1 MEVVKRG
8 SRGTAAL
15 MAQMLLNCRLREL
28 GDRNGKPVEVL
39 AEDGVFGEKSE
50 RALRDFFERGLRV
63 SRPPLIDAGVWR
75 GLGLQL
81 EIDHRV
87 PLIGQKQSGLCWQA
101 AAEMVLGGRVTVGP
115 GLAARSPRG
124 ALQPDMENL
133 KRFAESYRWR
143 ALPPTTNVRVFAEL
157 LRRRPIWLA
166 GQGTAASGRQLG
178 HAVVV
183 SGMWS
188 DGDPTGTTTLLR
200 FHDPYPGPV
209 GRIYSV
215 AFFSAAGVQ
224 LPGRIWFRPQAML
237 LPN

>member
-28 GDRNGKPVEVL
+28 GDRNGRPVEVL

-50 RALRDFFERGLRV
+50 RALRDFIERGMRI

-75 GLGLQL
+75 RLGLQL

-87 PLIGQKQSGLCWQA
+87 PLIGQKHGGLCWQA
-101 AAEMVLGGRVTVGP
+101 AAEMVLGGRVTAGP
-115 GLAARSPRG
+115 GFAMRDPRG
-124 ALQPDMENL
+124 ALKPDMENL
-133 KRFAESYRWR
+133 KLFADSYRWR
-143 ALPPTTNVRVFAEL
+143 PLQPTTNVRAFADL
-157 LRRRPIWLA
+157 LRQRPIWLA
-166 GQGTAASGRQLG
+166 GQGTALSGRQLG

-200 FHDPYPGPV
+200 FHDPYPGPA

-215 AFFSAAGVQ
+215 AFFSPAGVR
-224 LPGRIWFRPQAML
+224 LPGGIWFRPQIL
-237 LPN
+237 LVPN

>member
-1 MEVVKRG
+1 MDVVKRG

-28 GDRNGKPVEVL
+28 GERNGRPLEVL
-39 AEDGVFGEKSE
+39 AEDGVFGPKSE
-50 RALRDFFERGLRV
+50 LALRDFIERGMRI
-63 SRPPLIDAGVWR
+63 SRPPVIDGAVWR
-75 GLGLQL
+75 SLGLKL

-87 PLIGQKQSGLCWQA
+87 PLIGQKGGGLCWQA
-101 AAEMVLGGRVTVGP
+101 AAEMVMGGQVTAGP
-115 GLAARSPRG
+115 GHAARDKRG
-124 ALQPDMENL
+124 ALKADMENL
-133 KRFAESYRWR
+133 IRFAESYRWR
-143 ALPPTTNVRVFAEL
+143 PVQPTTNVAVFAGL
-157 LRRRPIWLA
+157 LRRRPIWMA
-166 GQGTAASGRQLG
+166 GQGTALSGRQLG

-215 AFFSAAGVQ
+215 AFFSPAGVR
-224 LPGRIWFRPQAML
+224 LPGGIWFKPQVL
-237 LPN
+237 LQPN